1 MNTCSKIKSQAAF
14 SLIEVMVALTIF
26 SFVIASAFVAISR
39 GYELVSEARHYT
51 RASQILQSEIE
62 LLRTLPW
69 ATFSGLDSDTLSDY
83 FETEIKAQFGA
94 GVYDGEVDITPIGTD
109 FVTVDVSVTW
119 TDSNER
125 EKTVTYTTAFSEGGV
140 NDYYIN

>member
-69 ATFSGLDSDTLSDY
+69 ATFSGLDSDTLSGY
-83 FETEIKAQFGA
+83 FETEIQAQFGA

-109 FVTVDVSVTW
+109 FVTIDVSVTW

-125 EKTVTYTTAFSEGGV
+125 EKTVTYTTAFSRGGV